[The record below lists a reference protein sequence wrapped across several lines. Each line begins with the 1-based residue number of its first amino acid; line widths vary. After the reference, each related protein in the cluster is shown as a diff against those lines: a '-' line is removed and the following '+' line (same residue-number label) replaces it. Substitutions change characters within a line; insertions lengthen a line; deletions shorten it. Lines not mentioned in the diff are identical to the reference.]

1 MSDFSSTSSE
11 FFPPS
16 SSVPEETSNWVDGD
30 DSTPTSSKFDNSP
43 TSPPFPSPSRSHLKS
58 LILVETAFL
67 ASAASLIWF
76 VNYYFPM
83 GPVLRVF
90 FPLPMALLYLRWGK
104 RAAIMG
110 AVASF
115 LLLSVLMGPTR
126 SIVFLIPFGW
136 LGVVL
141 GATWKRHAPWWVSIG
156 LGALIAAFGFFFR
169 YWLLSILLGRDLWA
183 YATVQITAVAEWLFI
198 KLGILAQ
205 PDLILVQAIAVLLIL
220 INSIVYLFVVH
231 LVTLLLFDRLNTP
244 IPRPPNW
251 VQVLLDYEG

>member
-1 MSDFSSTSSE
+1 MSDSS
-11 FFPPS
+11 P
-16 SSVPEETSNWVDGD
+16 
-30 DSTPTSSKFDNSP
+30 
-43 TSPPFPSPSRSHLKS
+43 KS

-83 GPVLRVF
+83 GPVLRLF
-90 FPLPMALLYLRWGK
+90 FSLPMALLYLRWGK
-104 RAAIMG
+104 RASVMG

-126 SIVFLIPFGW
+126 SVVFLIPYGW

-141 GATWKRHAPWWVSIG
+141 GGMWKRKSPWWMSIG
-156 LGALIAAFGFFFR
+156 AGSLIVAIGFFFK
-169 YWLLSILLGRDLWA
+169 YWLLSILLGRNLWA
-183 YATVQITAVAEWLFI
+183 YTTIQITAVADWIFI

-205 PDLILVQAIAVLLIL
+205 PSLVFVQVLAVLMIL

-231 LVTLLLFDRLNTP
+231 LVSLLLLDRLNSP
-244 IPRPPNW
+244 IPRPPKW
-251 VQVLLDYEG
+251 VQVLLDYE

>member
-1 MSDFSSTSSE
+1 MSDSS
-11 FFPPS
+11 P
-16 SSVPEETSNWVDGD
+16 
-30 DSTPTSSKFDNSP
+30 
-43 TSPPFPSPSRSHLKS
+43 KS

-83 GPVLRVF
+83 GPVLRLF
-90 FPLPMALLYLRWGK
+90 FSLPMALLYLRWGK
-104 RAAIMG
+104 RAAVMG

-126 SIVFLIPFGW
+126 SIVFLIPYGC

-141 GATWKRHAPWWVSIG
+141 GGMWKRKSPWWLSIG
-156 LGALIAAFGFFFR
+156 TGSLIVAIGFFFK
-169 YWLLSILLGRDLWA
+169 YWLLSILLGRNLWA
-183 YATVQITAVAEWLFI
+183 YATIQITAVADWIFI

-205 PDLILVQAIAVLLIL
+205 PSLVFVQVLAVLMIL

-231 LVTLLLFDRLNTP
+231 LVSLLLLDRLNSP
-244 IPRPPNW
+244 IPRPPKW
-251 VQVLLDYEG
+251 VQVLLDYE

>member
-1 MSDFSSTSSE
+1 MSDSS
-11 FFPPS
+11 P
-16 SSVPEETSNWVDGD
+16 
-30 DSTPTSSKFDNSP
+30 
-43 TSPPFPSPSRSHLKS
+43 KS

-83 GPVLRVF
+83 GPVLRLF
-90 FPLPMALLYLRWGK
+90 FSLPMALLYLRWGK
-104 RAAIMG
+104 RASVMG

-126 SIVFLIPFGW
+126 SIVFLIPYGW

-141 GATWKRHAPWWVSIG
+141 GGMWKRKSPWWLSIG
-156 LGALIAAFGFFFR
+156 TGSLIVAIGFFFK
-169 YWLLSILLGRDLWA
+169 YWLLSILLGRNLWA
-183 YATVQITAVAEWLFI
+183 YATIQITAVADWIFI

-205 PDLILVQAIAVLLIL
+205 PSLVFVQVLAVLMIL

-231 LVTLLLFDRLNTP
+231 LVSLLLLDRLNSP
-244 IPRPPNW
+244 IPRPPKW
-251 VQVLLDYEG
+251 VQVLLDYE

>member
-1 MSDFSSTSSE
+1 MSDSS
-11 FFPPS
+11 P
-16 SSVPEETSNWVDGD
+16 N
-30 DSTPTSSKFDNSP
+30 
-43 TSPPFPSPSRSHLKS
+43 S

-83 GPVLRVF
+83 GPVLRLF
-90 FPLPMALLYLRWGK
+90 FALPMALLYLRWGK
-104 RAAIMG
+104 RASVMG

-126 SIVFLIPFGW
+126 SIVFLIPYGW

-141 GATWKRHAPWWVSIG
+141 GGMWKRKSPWWLSIG
-156 LGALIAAFGFFFR
+156 TGSLIVAIGFFFK
-169 YWLLSILLGRDLWA
+169 YWLLSILLGRNLWA
-183 YATVQITAVAEWLFI
+183 YATIQITSVADWIFI

-205 PDLILVQAIAVLLIL
+205 PSLMFVQVLAVLMIL

-231 LVTLLLFDRLNTP
+231 LVSLLLLDRLNSP
-244 IPRPPNW
+244 IPRPPKW
-251 VQVLLDYEG
+251 VQVLLDYE

>member
-1 MSDFSSTSSE
+1 MSDSS
-11 FFPPS
+11 P
-16 SSVPEETSNWVDGD
+16 
-30 DSTPTSSKFDNSP
+30 
-43 TSPPFPSPSRSHLKS
+43 KS

-83 GPVLRVF
+83 GPVLRLF
-90 FPLPMALLYLRWGK
+90 FSLPMALLYLRWGK
-104 RAAIMG
+104 RAAVMG

-126 SIVFLIPFGW
+126 SIVFVIPYGW

-141 GATWKRHAPWWVSIG
+141 GGMWKRQSPWWLSIG
-156 LGALIAAFGFFFR
+156 TGSLIVAIGFFFK
-169 YWLLSILLGRDLWA
+169 YWLLSILLGRNLWA
-183 YATVQITAVAEWLFI
+183 YATIQITALADWIFI

-205 PDLILVQAIAVLLIL
+205 PGLVFVQVLAVLMIL

-231 LVTLLLFDRLNTP
+231 LVSLLLLDRLNSP
-244 IPRPPNW
+244 IPRPPKW
-251 VQVLLDYEG
+251 VQILLDYEG

>member
-1 MSDFSSTSSE
+1 MSDSS
-11 FFPPS
+11 P
-16 SSVPEETSNWVDGD
+16 N
-30 DSTPTSSKFDNSP
+30 
-43 TSPPFPSPSRSHLKS
+43 S

-83 GPVLRVF
+83 GPVLRLF
-90 FPLPMALLYLRWGK
+90 FALPMALLYLRWGK
-104 RAAIMG
+104 RASVMG

-126 SIVFLIPFGW
+126 SIVFLIPYGW

-141 GATWKRHAPWWVSIG
+141 GGMWKRKSPWWLSIG
-156 LGALIAAFGFFFR
+156 TGSLIVAIGFFFK
-169 YWLLSILLGRDLWA
+169 YWLLSILLGRNLWA
-183 YATVQITAVAEWLFI
+183 YATIQITSVADWIFI

-205 PDLILVQAIAVLLIL
+205 PSLMFVQVLAVLMIL

-231 LVTLLLFDRLNTP
+231 LVSLLLLDRLNSP
-244 IPRPPNW
+244 IPRPPKW
-251 VQVLLDYEG
+251 VQILLDYE